1 MDRHRIL
8 RAIGALWLFC
18 SVAACAP
25 KVQVETKDPIVINM
39 NIKIEHEI
47 RVKVDK
53 ELDDL
58 FDEESG
64 LY

>member
-8 RAIGALWLFC
+8 RAIGALWLVC
-18 SVAACAP
+18 AVAACAP
-25 KVQVETKDPIVINM
+25 KVQLEAKDPIVINM

-53 ELDDL
+53 ELDEL